1 MYPDLKDFRKDLSS
15 VGPWIISGKRL
26 SWYWGIF
33 ISLFFT
39 FLAYIDKSF
48 NNVFPWF
55 IEALL
60 VASIFN
66 QFSYFY
72 GTIKL
77 GFKSEKDKIQT
88 IVDVDF
94 IKKTIAP
101 FLFLRLQFN
110 YFLLLRAPYFIF
122 IQIFYYQIQGA
133 IGFKPF
139 NFTQNLFFC
148 ILHILFLLY
157 DFFSFCET
165 IDKLSL
171 KPLPLTPNKDYVKEI
186 FDSYKSSENSEVKDK
201 QIIKKNTELKNKKI
215 NKKDSML
222 KKFLDK

>member
-1 MYPDLKDFRKDLSS
+1 MYPDLKDFRKELSF
-15 VGPWIISGKRL
+15 VGPWIISGRL
-26 SWYWGIF
+26 HWTIGLF
-33 ISLFFT
+33 IGFFFV
-39 FLAYIDKSF
+39 FLSDIDKSY

-60 VASIFN
+60 IVSILS
-66 QFSYFY
+66 QYVYFY
-72 GTIKL
+72 SKLKL
-77 GFKSEKDKIQT
+77 GSKNEKDKIQT
-88 IVDVDF
+88 IVDVNF
-94 IKKTIAP
+94 IKKTISP
-101 FLFLRLQFN
+101 ILFYKLQLR

-122 IQIFYYQIQGA
+122 IQIFYYQIQDA
-133 IGFKPF
+133 NGFKPF

-157 DFFSFCET
+157 DYFSFRDT
-165 IDKLSL
+165 INKLST
-171 KPLPLTPNKDYVKEI
+171 KPIPLTPNKDYVNEI
-186 FDSYKSSENSEVKDK
+186 FDYYKSSESSEVKDK